1 MLCKIYFCFLL
12 IICLKGTFPLCT
24 LNSTFLSL
32 CLNPFIRPMLVLLG
46 LCRVG
51 GLSGFPVST
60 HHVLLDTCS
69 GLSDATYFPSY
80 CPGCSHER
88 GIFVSFLSSAT
99 LRVTLPICFSNWS
112 CLHSS
117 YVISLCPAI
126 FLTTSQR
133 GPNTLSIFCQIEM

>member
-12 IICLKGTFPLCT
+12 IIFLKGMLSLCI
-24 LNSTFLSL
+24 LNSTFFSL
-32 CLNPFIRPMLVLLG
+32 CSNPFIRPMLVLLG
-46 LCRVG
+46 LCKVG

-80 CPGCSHER
+80 SPGCSHER
-88 GIFVSFLSSAT
+88 GIFVSFLCSAT
-99 LRVTLPICFSNWS
+99 LRVTLPICFSNGS

-117 YVISLCPAI
+117 YVMSLCPAT